1 MRMYFLTTTALSG
14 INLRHLVTT
23 DAEHCL
29 CDATVQLS
37 CQYGKAFFLGEVI
50 HIKGVRQC
58 VCPTYFGFPFA
69 ATDMS
74 SGLHIAEPPHRSS
87 YNLFHCNDGLTA
99 IRLFV

>member
-29 CDATVQLS
+29 CDATMQLS
-37 CQYGKAFFLGEVI
+37 CQYGKAFFGGGYT
-50 HIKGVRQC
+50 HKGC
-58 VCPTYFGFPFA
+58 MLVCLPYIFGFPFA
-69 ATDMS
+69 ATDMN
-74 SGLHIAEPPHRSS
+74 SGLHIAEPPHHSS
-87 YNLFHCNDGLTA
+87 YNLFNCNDGLTA

>member
-37 CQYGKAFFLGEVI
+37 CQYGKAFFLG
-50 HIKGVRQC
+50 G
-58 VCPTYFGFPFA
+58 
-69 ATDMS
+69 
-74 SGLHIAEPPHRSS
+74 
-87 YNLFHCNDGLTA
+87 
-99 IRLFV
+99 RLYT